1 MKTLFISALALF
13 LSSQLFAQQWEKI
26 QYPEIYYT
34 SKKQNIRNPTLVV
47 HNNIIIALPNNSLPL
62 YTSKDNGSTWQMC
75 DTNALKNLG
84 LVHNG
89 VLDWYISSIDFT
101 KSAAFAS
108 ISTYNGKVSRNF
120 LGRSRDN
127 GQTWQ
132 FIDLSTISQNAI
144 DSNVYSV
151 TADDRTVIVS
161 TGDSYN
167 TNLFISTDEG
177 DTWKEM
183 ALPRNTVNANGQ
195 IALFQN
201 SFMYEGRFYDGKEF
215 ISTGGAYNGRFLL
228 FQDINNLVSQKL
240 SDFPKWA
247 DLSQKKEYYV
257 DCNRLGITGHHFT
270 CEGDLPYIDGKWQY
284 RATISPDP
292 MYLLK
297 DVEYYEKSVLGRLW
311 DVDIIPNNYVVL
323 GSNYDTPG
331 NIFYCV
337 LVRRKSD
344 SALVHRYIKHYY
356 PYNKDNFE
364 IIADDFVLPNS
375 KTFGMMPLIAATD
388 NAFFIGTSKDNLYRF
403 QKSSVSVDEQVFD
416 ATKTLTLQPN
426 PAKEQIH
433 ISFDTP
439 VSGIY
444 TCELHDMMGASI
456 ASLGSATLDKGQ
468 QWNFEHDIHTLPN
481 GYYRLIIK
489 HQSQVF
495 SVPCIIHK

>member
-26 QYPEIYYT
+26 QYPEIYY
-34 SKKQNIRNPTLVV
+34 SSNKQNTRQPTLVV

-132 FIDLSTISQNAI
+132 FIDLSGISQNAI
-144 DSNVYSV
+144 DSNVYRV
-151 TADDRTVIVS
+151 TADDRTVIVN

-215 ISTGGAYNGRFLL
+215 ISTGGAYNGRFLI
-228 FQDINNLVSQKL
+228 FQDISNPISQKL

-247 DLSQKKEYYV
+247 DLSQKK
-257 DCNRLGITGHHFT
+257 
-270 CEGDLPYIDGKWQY
+270 
-284 RATISPDP
+284 
-292 MYLLK
+292 
-297 DVEYYEKSVLGRLW
+297 
-311 DVDIIPNNYVVL
+311 
-323 GSNYDTPG
+323 
-331 NIFYCV
+331 NI
-337 LVRRKSD
+337 
-344 SALVHRYIKHYY
+344 
-356 PYNKDNFE
+356 
-364 IIADDFVLPNS
+364 
-375 KTFGMMPLIAATD
+375 MLIV
-388 NAFFIGTSKDNLYRF
+388 I
-403 QKSSVSVDEQVFD
+403 V
-416 ATKTLTLQPN
+416 
-426 PAKEQIH
+426 
-433 ISFDTP
+433 
-439 VSGIY
+439 
-444 TCELHDMMGASI
+444 
-456 ASLGSATLDKGQ
+456 
-468 QWNFEHDIHTLPN
+468 
-481 GYYRLIIK
+481 
-489 HQSQVF
+489 
-495 SVPCIIHK
+495 

>member
-1 MKTLFISALALF
+1 MCKERFIMKTLFISALALF

-47 HNNIIIALPNNSLPL
+47 HNNIIIALPINSLPL

-84 LVHNG
+84 LLRNG

-144 DSNVYSV
+144 DSNVYRV

-183 ALPRNTVNANGQ
+183 ALPRSTVNANGQ

-201 SFMYEGRFYDGKEF
+201 SFMYDGQFYDGKEL
-215 ISTGGAYNGRFLL
+215 IVKGYQGRFYL
-228 FQDINNLVSQKL
+228 FQDINNPISQKL

-247 DLSQKKEYYV
+247 DLSQKKEYYLQC
-257 DCNRLGITGHHFT
+257 DRLAIAGQYFT
-270 CEGDLPYIDGKWQY
+270 CNSYVSYIENSWDYAKSKIEFTPDLMKDIDYNKTSG
-284 RATISPDP
+284 ISINPF
-292 MYLLK
+292 
-297 DVEYYEKSVLGRLW
+297 DVH
-311 DVDIIPNNYVVL
+311 
-323 GSNYDTPG
+323 YDTPG
-331 NIFYCV
+331 AMYFTL
-337 LVRRKSD
+337 LVRTLKD
-344 SALVHRYIKHYY
+344 SAKVHRYVKVSPTHDG
-356 PYNKDNFE
+356 NVE
-364 IIADDFVLPNS
+364 ILADDFIVSNS
-375 KTFGMMPLIAATD
+375 NNNYYTPLIAVTD
-388 NAFFIGTSKDNLYRF
+388 NAVFIVNNGGELYRF
-403 QKSSVSVDEQVFD
+403 QKSSVSVEEQVFD

-439 VSGIY
+439 LSGIY

-468 QWNFEHDIHTLPN
+468 QWNFDHDIHTLPN